1 MGFGVFTMMPKRGGG
16 GALIHL
22 GCTVVHVFLQQKNLS
37 IFFIIQLCLIFYY
50 FATVIIDANIP
61 QA

>member
-1 MGFGVFTMMPKRGGG
+1 MGFGVFTMMPKGGG
-16 GALIHL
+16 GGSIHL
-22 GCTVVHVFLQQKNLS
+22 GCIIVHVFLQQKNLS

-50 FATVIIDANIP
+50 FATVIADANIP